1 MILTFSLWEQNY
13 YKCNET
19 KVHTYVLRLK
29 RKKKNDNCRTFM
41 KSLCILKLLAFCVN
55 WREFREGIKALL
67 LIFLLD
73 HNRNTFAA
81 SQNPKAKK
89 QKACQVQVGRYTYVD
104 MQVLQEI
111 VSNTMEKGQVR
122 RDKRHLTDK
131 IGCAPLTSEHE

>member
-1 MILTFSLWEQNY
+1 MILTFSLWKQDY
-13 YKCNET
+13 YNVMRPLDEGSYLCPTFEK
-19 KVHTYVLRLK
+19 
-29 RKKKNDNCRTFM
+29 KKKNDNCRTFM

-89 QKACQVQVGRYTYVD
+89 QKAC
-104 MQVLQEI
+104 
-111 VSNTMEKGQVR
+111 
-122 RDKRHLTDK
+122 
-131 IGCAPLTSEHE
+131 